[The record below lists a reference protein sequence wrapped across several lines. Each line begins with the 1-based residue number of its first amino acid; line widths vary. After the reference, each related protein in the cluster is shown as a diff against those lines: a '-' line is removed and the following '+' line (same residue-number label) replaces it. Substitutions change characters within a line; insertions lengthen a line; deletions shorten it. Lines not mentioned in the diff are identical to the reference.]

1 MSRRAA
7 ALLAAAALIAGCGGG
22 GPKPPGGSPAQGTQ
36 GAQPPGDEAQLQ
48 ALLDRRARALQQGRA
63 AAYAATATGGR
74 RALDRREAADAH
86 GLPLRDVRLK
96 IAKLDVKG
104 RGAVLDVRSAY
115 GIAGIKGSF
124 ESRRTVRAVKTRR
137 GWRVRSVASR
147 RQQDPWEIARFTASR
162 SRHFTILAPAALDT
176 TGLTDALEGG
186 YARMRD
192 ILAAGRLGK
201 RYLVVV
207 AADSQQA
214 RRMTSGIRGVATL
227 AAISDAAVREQ
238 GPAERV
244 AQVASQRLLIVWPE
258 FAPLDADG
266 RLRVVA
272 HELTHAAL
280 APDTSGRTPSWLVE
294 GAALY
299 VSGDRRVDE
308 AARRV
313 TEGGT
318 PRALT
323 LTGLSDPSAIAKLGG
338 EGQSAGYAYSSA
350 AAFYLL
356 ERYGRSRFFR
366 LYDAFNSES
375 LPGRPGPT
383 LVDRAVRRTLGI
395 PLLTLERNLRRWILA
410 NGLLP

>member
-1 MSRRAA
+1 
-7 ALLAAAALIAGCGGG
+7 
-22 GPKPPGGSPAQGTQ
+22 
-36 GAQPPGDEAQLQ
+36 
-48 ALLDRRARALQQGRA
+48 
-63 AAYAATATGGR
+63 
-74 RALDRREAADAH
+74 
-86 GLPLRDVRLK
+86 
-96 IAKLDVKG
+96 
-104 RGAVLDVRSAY
+104 
-115 GIAGIKGSF
+115 
-124 ESRRTVRAVKTRR
+124 
-137 GWRVRSVASR
+137 
-147 RQQDPWEIARFTASR
+147 
-162 SRHFTILAPAALDT
+162 
-176 TGLTDALEGG
+176 
-186 YARMRD
+186 
-192 ILAAGRLGK
+192 
-201 RYLVVV
+201 
-207 AADSQQA
+207 
-214 RRMTSGIRGVATL
+214 MTSGIRGVATL

-313 TEGGT
+313 TAGGT

-323 LTGLSDPSAIAKLGG
+323 LTGLSDPGAIAKLGG

-350 AAFYLL
+350 AAFYLV
-356 ERYGRSRFFR
+356 ERYGRARFFR

-383 LVDRAVRRTLGI
+383 LVDHAVRRTLGI